1 MPTPTLSVKKKAGS
15 RLVRKQN
22 NNTIGLGVAHEE
34 ARQELADAAA
44 EALRRKEMQEV
55 LEKITVGKPSC
66 PKPVIGTSP
75 LHAIA
80 RSSLNMLTTAAWR

>member
-1 MPTPTLSVKKKAGS
+1 MPTPTLSVKKKAGP

-34 ARQELADAAA
+34 VRQELADAAA

-55 LEKITVGKPSC
+55 LDKITVGKPSC
-66 PKPVIGTSP
+66 PKPVVGTSP
-75 LHAIA
+75 LHAITN
-80 RSSLNMLTTAAWR
+80 SSLNMLTTAACR